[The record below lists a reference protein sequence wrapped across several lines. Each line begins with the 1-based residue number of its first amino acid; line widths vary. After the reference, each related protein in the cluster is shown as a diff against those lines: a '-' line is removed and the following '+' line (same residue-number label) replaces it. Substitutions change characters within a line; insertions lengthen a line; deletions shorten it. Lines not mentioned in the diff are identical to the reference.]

1 MASGTALEHFI
12 AEEIGAPVEGIESL
26 IGKIQSIYGD
36 SVAAILFYG
45 SCLRTGDFRD
55 KVLDFYVIVDSYR
68 AAYNRLW
75 LAAANRSL
83 PPNVFY
89 TEADGEE
96 FRLRVKYAVLSTD
109 HFDVLASPKT
119 FNSSVWVRFAQP
131 CRLVYARDEAA
142 RNRMVRAVASS
153 VVTAVRS
160 VVGLIGEP
168 VTAERVWCEL
178 FRESYRVELRA
189 EGGGRPR
196 DIFDAGRERYEAV
209 TPLALAQLGLKAD
222 EQGRIVSGAGR
233 VPGARTQRIAWT
245 SRMVQGKALSVLRLL
260 KAAFTFDGG
269 IDYLAWKIRR
279 HSGVEISITPWQRR
293 HPVLA
298 GLVLFVQLRLK
309 GAFR

>member
-1 MASGTALEHFI
+1 MTARHALEDYVRGELMRPVPGLDLLS
-12 AEEIGAPVEGIESL
+12 AEVRARLGE
-26 IGKIQSIYGD
+26 

-45 SCLRTGDFRD
+45 SCLRTGDYQD
-55 KVLDFYVIVDSYR
+55 KVLDFYVLVDGYR
-68 AAYNRLW
+68 AAYDRCW
-75 LAAANRSL
+75 LAVANRVL

-89 TEADGEE
+89 AEADGDT
-96 FRLRVKYAVLSTD
+96 FRLRVKYAVLSTA
-109 HFDVLASPKT
+109 HFYTLSGPDT

-142 RNRMVRAVASS
+142 QQAAVKAVTRAVT
-153 VVTAVRS
+153 TAVGS
-160 VVGLIGEP
+160 VSGLLGAP
-168 VTAERVWCEL
+168 LSAERVWCEL

-196 DIFDAGRERYEAV
+196 DIFDAARDRYEDI
-209 TPLALAQLGLKAD
+209 TPLALAALTEAGQKQAGPKA
-222 EQGRIVSGAGR
+222 
-233 VPGARTQRIAWT
+233 QRLAWWL
-245 SRMVQGKALSVLRLL
+245 RMVQGKILSVLRLL

-279 HSGVEISITPWQRR
+279 HSGVEVTITPWQRR
-293 HPVLA
+293 HPVIA